1 MWWHILVIT
10 HTKSAFD
17 YVTQFPHGILLHI
30 WTQSLTYK
38 NEKVVN
44 HHDLH
49 LSYEKLCFI
58 VIYVFEIFIK
68 SFLELTQNKWIC
80 SLY

>member
-1 MWWHILVIT
+1 MT
-10 HTKSAFD
+10 E
-17 YVTQFPHGILLHI
+17 FPHGTLLYI
-30 WTQSLTYK
+30 WTQSLIYK

-49 LSYEKLCFI
+49 LSNEKFCFI
-58 VIYVFEIFIK
+58 VIYVFEIFMKNI
-68 SFLELTQNKWIC
+68 LELTQNKWIC